1 MLKLNHSFI
10 QNREELLAE
19 KLRSSLEKWCYYI
32 TSIIIIYDVLRY
44 QRCVSEIYIL
54 PFNSFVAVFKDEY
67 KLPKGSV
74 IELSRESNH
83 VLKICS
89 KFISLCL
96 HFSFVGFSTLV
107 EDLLCGRNYLN
118 SFRDVFMLQLVYKCP
133 THEYLVTY
141 YICSHSCSYVK
152 SDSLTHCREIML

>member
-10 QNREELLAE
+10 QNHEELLAE

-44 QRCVSEIYIL
+44 QRCVSQIYIL

-89 KFISLCL
+89 KFISFCVCISLL
-96 HFSFVGFSTLV
+96 LVSVLWWRIYLV
-107 EDLLCGRNYLN
+107 EGIIWTVLEMSLCCN
-118 SFRDVFMLQLVYKCP
+118 
-133 THEYLVTY
+133 
-141 YICSHSCSYVK
+141 
-152 SDSLTHCREIML
+152 